1 MQRGRSSLPKPE
13 MTVLTGD
20 IARGAD
26 PASTATQLDPGT
38 RVSRRRGI
46 GLGRLMTLPGQVV
59 SILVLIVPLLVA
71 LYMSFT
77 DWAPTR
83 GSLLQ
88 ARFVGFDNYADLLI
102 YDTRFIEAVIRTI
115 LLSVICLSLEF
126 ALGLGLAV
134 LFLREFRGKAI
145 LFSAFLTPMMILP
158 VVVGYTFWMLFQ
170 SNGPINQIITILF
183 GAEAAPEW
191 FRNAP
196 LAMIAVI
203 VTEVWHWT
211 PLFFLILLSGLNA
224 VPENP
229 IRAAVVL
236 GASPRQIFWR
246 IVLPML
252 KPVIIVAFVI
262 RAMEIVK
269 LFDEVFML
277 TRGGPGT
284 STETISLYIYK
295 LAFNDFQLAYGAAA
309 AFLVLVGTLLFI
321 HLLLAPV
328 REQLLRGRSTC

>member
-1 MQRGRSSLPKPE
+1 MTIITGSAAGR
-13 MTVLTGD
+13 TGAGPAPVP
-20 IARGAD
+20 ARPSV
-26 PASTATQLDPGT
+26 PASRP
-38 RVSRRRGI
+38 RSF
-46 GLGRLMTLPGQVV
+46 GLGRLMTLPGQAV
-59 SILVLIVPLLVA
+59 SILVLVVPLLVA

-77 DWAPTR
+77 DWSPTR
-83 GSLLQ
+83 GSLFAAQ
-88 ARFVGFDNYADLLI
+88 FVGFDNYADLLL
-102 YDTRFIEAVIRTI
+102 YDTRFIEAVVRTL

-126 ALGLGLAV
+126 ALGLGLAI
-134 LFLREFRGKAI
+134 LFLREFRGKAV

-170 SNGPINQIITILF
+170 SNGPVNQIIALLF
-183 GAEAAPEW
+183 GAGAAPEW
-191 FRNAP
+191 FRSAH
-196 LAMIAVI
+196 LATVAVI

-224 VPENP
+224 IPENP
-229 IRAAVVL
+229 VRAAVIL

-246 IVLPML
+246 IVLPLL

-309 AFLVLVGTLLFI
+309 AFLVLVGTLLLI
-321 HLLLAPV
+321 HLLLTPV
-328 REQLLRGRSTC
+328 RDQLLAARS